1 MRQRLK
7 AGADLKAPDKDGWT
21 PLHWAAANSKSPEV
35 VQTLLDAVADLNARI
50 NSGETP
56 LHTAAQFSKTPAV
69 VKALLD
75 AGADPKARAL
85 AGQIPVDLIGD
96 DSPLRGTDV
105 YWKLNRARF

>member
-7 AGADLKAPDKDGWT
+7 AGADLKATDKDGWT
-21 PLHWAAANSKSPEV
+21 PLHWAAGWS
-35 VQTLLDAVADLNARI
+35 
-50 NSGETP
+50 ET
-56 LHTAAQFSKTPAV
+56 SAV

-75 AGADPKARAL
+75 AGADLEARAL

-96 DSPLRGTDV
+96 GSPLRGTDV

>member
-7 AGADLKAPDKDGWT
+7 AGADLEAPDKDGWM
-21 PLHWAAANSKSPEV
+21 PLQWAAGWSEP
-35 VQTLLDAVADLNARI
+35 
-50 NSGETP
+50 
-56 LHTAAQFSKTPAV
+56 PAV

-75 AGADPKARAL
+75 AGADLEARAL